1 MPGKKST
8 FVDHVVHELLA
19 GIDGITSRAMFGGHG
34 VYKGGII
41 FAIIVNDELYFKVD
55 GSNKGE
61 YEARSSHPFVYS
73 QGGHAA
79 TTMSYWLVPDEVLD
93 DPDLLASWVDVS
105 VGISKANKS
114 NASKK
119 KPTTMHD

>member
-1 MPGKKST
+1 MPGTKSS

-61 YEARSSHPFVYS
+61 YKARGSHPFVYS

-105 VGISKANKS
+105 VGISKANKA

-119 KPTTMHD
+119 KPASTEE

>member
-1 MPGKKST
+1 MQGKKSP
-8 FVDHVVHELLA
+8 FVDHVVHELLE

-34 VYKGGII
+34 VYKDGII

-61 YEARSSHPFVYS
+61 YESRGSHPFVYN

-105 VGISKANKS
+105 VGISKANP
-114 NASKK
+114 SKK
-119 KPTTMHD
+119 KPTKKK